1 MDRLTPDDGGRLDQ
15 LAEPIDVVAAAPAT
29 AADVD
34 DRRHDRPAQVG
45 RELAAV
51 DEDAG
56 RQRRPDLGQVAR
68 DRRERALRLAHA
80 VARERAQESERV
92 RVLRALEDGRRVALL
107 DDLAGVHHPD
117 AIAQRPDDAEVVRDE
132 QDGGVGLG
140 LERAHEVEH
149 ARLDGRVEPGRRLV
163 EDEQLGVG
171 GERDGD
177 DDALLHPAGQL
188 VRVAL
193 GDALRVGDL
202 DPFQGLERARLGLL
216 LALTQDREGLDHLR
230 PDLRRR
236 VERRARV
243 LVDHRRV
250 AHPELGGPGRRSSS

>member
-1 MDRLTPDDGGRLDQ
+1 MTSAGTSWPLWWKVFETCDTDERLIAVDRLLPDDGGRLDQ
-15 LAEPIDVVAAAPAT
+15 LAEPIDVVAAAPAS

-34 DRRHDRPAQVG
+34 HRRLDRPAQVG
-45 RELAAV
+45 RQLAAV

-68 DRRERALRLAHA
+68 DRRQRPLRLAHA
-80 VARERAQESERV
+80 VARAAS
-92 RVLRALEDGRRVALL
+92 
-107 DDLAGVHHPD
+107 AGVRACTGCFGLSKTVAASPSSTILPAYITPD
-117 AIAQRPDDAEVVRDE
+117 PIAQRPDDPEVVGDE

-171 GERDGD
+171 GECDGD
-177 DDALLHPAGQL
+177 DDALLHPARQL

-193 GDALRVGDL
+193 GDPLGIGDL
-202 DPFQGLERARLGLL
+202 DP
-216 LALTQDREGLDHLR
+216 LA
-230 PDLRRR
+230 
-236 VERRARV
+236 
-243 LVDHRRV
+243 
-250 AHPELGGPGRRSSS
+250 GP